1 MTKYKT
7 IFDALAAQFEPGQ
20 VKIRHQAGRSFSYV
34 TARTVMNR
42 LDAVLGPENWSD
54 EYTPLERSVICRL
67 TVRLPDGSTVTKSD
81 AGGMAGMSDAGDDD
95 KSGYSDAF
103 KRAAVK
109 FGVSR
114 YLYGDGVADL
124 GGPTAAATAAPV
136 ASPPPGRP
144 AVKAGSEDAQGR
156 GGKLVHGQAAAR
168 KPAAN
173 AKPRTGEELHFYAM
187 ESTLD
192 PGLANWIINSFNP
205 MGYPDRLLDWTP
217 GDVARAWPS
226 IREHLVVAKQA
237 RERMKAAS

>member
-1 MTKYKT
+1 MTKHKAL
-7 IFDALAAQFEPGQ
+7 FDALAAQFGPAE
-20 VKIRHQAGRSFSYV
+20 VKTRNQAGRQFLYV

-42 LDAVLGPENWSD
+42 LDAVLGPENWWD
-54 EYTPLERSVICRL
+54 DYTPLERSVICRL
-67 TVRLPDGSTVTKSD
+67 TIRLADGTVLTKVD

-109 FGVSR
+109 FGVGR
-114 YLYGDGVADL
+114 YLYGDGIASL
-124 GGPTAAATAAPV
+124 GGPTASAT

-144 AVKAGSEDAQGR
+144 PVKPGAEDAQGR
-156 GGKLVHGQAAAR
+156 GGKLVHGASQAR
-168 KPAAN
+168 RPAGTV
-173 AKPRTGEELHFYAM
+173 KPRTGEDLHYYAL

-192 PGLANWIINSFNP
+192 PSLANWIINSFNP
-205 MGYPDRLLDWTP
+205 MGYPDKLLDWTP
-217 GDVARAWPS
+217 AEVARAWPS